1 MIGIKTAAIFAIL
14 VAQCLGQSHTTS
26 AGAPLRD
33 RIPSPDRKL
42 YEAVESAKDWK
53 NPFLIVRRD
62 GIEVVGVT
70 HGRAIVV
77 ESVLSELE
85 DLPASTWPYGL
96 VVAVQENG
104 VRSNGDARLIAAN
117 RTRLI
122 KLLKRVGIAVE
133 NWPSA

>member
-1 MIGIKTAAIFAIL
+1 
-14 VAQCLGQSHTTS
+14 
-26 AGAPLRD
+26 
-33 RIPSPDRKL
+33 
-42 YEAVESAKDWK
+42 VESAKDWK

-70 HGRAIVV
+70 HGRAIAVK
-77 ESVLSELE
+77 SVLSELE

-96 VVAVQENG
+96 VVAVQENA
-104 VRSNGDARLIAAN
+104 VRSNGDTRLIAAN
-117 RTRLI
+117 RIRLI